1 MWRFISVTFAF
12 LGYAFYT
19 LSGGSDYAPRTQ
31 SIQARAKID
40 HVRPIP
46 RPVRVNVIQLANSG
60 LPKTGIQAKAITSL
74 ADLDLSNGNRFQ
86 ITLATLNTDE
96 ITAPTPA
103 PEPAAVQAVV
113 LPETTQITDP
123 AQNNTPAAAETP
135 DPDIRLVKGDV
146 VNMRNGP
153 GTSFDQVARLT
164 KGTEVA
170 VLHDDGTGWIELR
183 VVETGTTGWM
193 ADWLVTAAN

>member
-60 LPKTGIQAKAITSL
+60 LPKAGTQAKAITSL
-74 ADLDLSNGNRFQ
+74 ADLDLSNGNRP
-86 ITLATLNTDE
+86 ARE
-96 ITAPTPA
+96 RCRRAPTEKQRNEKGHNDTA
-103 PEPAAVQAVV
+103 
-113 LPETTQITDP
+113 
-123 AQNNTPAAAETP
+123 NHGRSGN
-135 DPDIRLVKGDV
+135 RLHGRGIV
-146 VNMRNGP
+146 
-153 GTSFDQVARLT
+153 
-164 KGTEVA
+164 
-170 VLHDDGTGWIELR
+170 
-183 VVETGTTGWM
+183 
-193 ADWLVTAAN
+193 